1 LSIPVQPISCCLK
14 RLVSIIINAVTGL
27 NEALPLP
34 PPSKGQEFS
43 LSFLTT
49 TFLAVTLNLMT
60 FLEVALQQVH
70 LSEPLYQPFTPTY
83 KAFQYQWGPFTP

>member
-1 LSIPVQPISCCLK
+1 M
-14 RLVSIIINAVTGL
+14 

-34 PPSKGQEFS
+34 PPSEGQEFS

-49 TFLAVTLNLMT
+49 VFLAVALNPMT

-70 LSEPLYQPFTPTY
+70 L
-83 KAFQYQWGPFTP
+83 